1 MKNLLSKLEND
12 ESLLP
17 LILILI
23 SSAVIV
29 GVFLVEIYV
38 EFYLEVL

>member
-1 MKNLLSKLEND
+1 MKNLLSKLANE

-23 SSAVIV
+23 SSAIIV
-29 GVFLVEIYV
+29 GVFLVEIYI
-38 EFYLEVL
+38 EFYLEIL